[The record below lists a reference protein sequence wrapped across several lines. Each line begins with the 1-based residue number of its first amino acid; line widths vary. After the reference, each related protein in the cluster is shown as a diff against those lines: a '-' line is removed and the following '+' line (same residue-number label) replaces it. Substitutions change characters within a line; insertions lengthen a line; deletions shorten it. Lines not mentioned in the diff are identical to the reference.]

1 MVKIIVSNEYVES
14 YQASNQWTSY
24 HALILDEYGRVLPN
38 DFLIS
43 LILCRN
49 NCLLTLLTVYLKPDV
64 YDEETGLLSVAFQ
77 LPPSDIIPPGDCIIK
92 LRWYDQIH
100 DSTPYEAGESR
111 GVPYCIA
118 DIRTIKVENESVE
131 SQAEAPG
138 YWLSYYATLTDGY
151 GNPLPED
158 VYVKLYLGDVEVAA
172 VTLASDVYDV
182 EKKQVAIAFQV
193 PNLGEGLYHLRLVW
207 DEQVSQQYPPHK
219 YLADSSLGLPFQVV
233 REALVVVTNEW
244 VEKSWLS
251 VGEWTSYHATV
262 YDAEGDAVPRSFPFR
277 LFLGNRI
284 VARGVFAE
292 DIYDPLS
299 KEAKIAFQVPYDM
312 PEGTYVIRLEWDGC
326 LA

>member
-1 MVKIIVSNEYVES
+1 M
-14 YQASNQWTSY
+14 
-24 HALILDEYGRVLPN
+24 
-38 DFLIS
+38 
-43 LILCRN
+43 
-49 NCLLTLLTVYLKPDV
+49 
-64 YDEETGLLSVAFQ
+64 
-77 LPPSDIIPPGDCIIK
+77 
-92 LRWYDQIH
+92 
-100 DSTPYEAGESR
+100 
-111 GVPYCIA
+111 
-118 DIRTIKVENESVE
+118 
-131 SQAEAPG
+131 
-138 YWLSYYATLTDGY
+138 SYYATLTDGY

-172 VTLASDVYDV
+172 VTLAPDVYDV
-182 EKKQVAIAFQV
+182 EKKRVAVAFQV
-193 PNLGEGLYHLRLVW
+193 PNLGEGLYRLRLVW

-219 YLADSSLGLPFQVV
+219 YLSDSSLGLPFQVV
-233 REALVVVTNEW
+233 REVPVIVTNEW

-262 YDAEGDAVPRSFPFR
+262 CDAEGDAVPRSFPFR

-284 VARGVFAE
+284 VARGIFAE